1 MREHDGNPL
10 LSIVWQSIRLMV
22 WSLPLSGKKGMFYS
36 ITGFKKK
43 HPEWFRQ
50 DLSTLFDLLV
60 QGKIKPVIAR
70 RFPLAE
76 VVSAHKLLEDGGVE
90 GKLVL
95 LPHR

>member
-1 MREHDGNPL
+1 
-10 LSIVWQSIRLMV
+10 
-22 WSLPLSGKKGMFYS
+22 MFYS

-70 RFPLAE
+70 RFPLTE
-76 VVSAHKLLEDGGVE
+76 VVAAHKLLEDGDVE

-95 LPHR
+95 LPHP